1 MERKSFERGTV
12 VGGVVRIII
21 SIIAMA
27 VAVIVLVNTIQ
38 TWDPEEI
45 GGKVFMCVI
54 GAFIL
59 AASVAFVINGV
70 QMLRNGKKSMEV
82 SRKGHSERGRISET
96 SVTEV
101 TENNNGA
108 ITRYNVYN
116 LKFEYT
122 DDGGNLC
129 ENSEQ
134 ISEKIYKKLQDMK
147 LVPILVYD
155 ERAIF
160 DRKKFEEENF
170 MLNA

>member
-1 MERKSFERGTV
+1 
-12 VGGVVRIII
+12 
-21 SIIAMA
+21 
-27 VAVIVLVNTIQ
+27 
-38 TWDPEEI
+38 
-45 GGKVFMCVI
+45 
-54 GAFIL
+54 
-59 AASVAFVINGV
+59 
-70 QMLRNGKKSMEV
+70 MLRNGKKSMEV
-82 SRKGHSERGRISET
+82 FRKGHSERGRISET

>member
-82 SRKGHSERGRISET
+82 SRKGHSERGRISENFRYR
-96 SVTEV
+96 S
-101 TENNNGA
+101 NGKQQRCDHA
-108 ITRYNVYN
+108 
-116 LKFEYT
+116 
-122 DDGGNLC
+122 
-129 ENSEQ
+129 
-134 ISEKIYKKLQDMK
+134 LQC
-147 LVPILVYD
+147 L
-155 ERAIF
+155 
-160 DRKKFEEENF
+160 
-170 MLNA
+170 

>member
-1 MERKSFERGTV
+1 M
-12 VGGVVRIII
+12 
-21 SIIAMA
+21 
-27 VAVIVLVNTIQ
+27 N
-38 TWDPEEI
+38 
-45 GGKVFMCVI
+45 VI
-54 GAFIL
+54 GAVIL

-147 LVPILVYD
+147 LVPILVYG

>member
-1 MERKSFERGTV
+1 
-12 VGGVVRIII
+12 
-21 SIIAMA
+21 
-27 VAVIVLVNTIQ
+27 
-38 TWDPEEI
+38 
-45 GGKVFMCVI
+45 
-54 GAFIL
+54 
-59 AASVAFVINGV
+59 
-70 QMLRNGKKSMEV
+70 MEV
-82 SRKGHSERGRISET
+82 FRKGHSERGRISET